1 MSCLIFGYD
10 RGQQATWQH
19 VNSMASSKH
28 STDGE
33 HYFIGTFWGGGILAA
48 QVLFTSRPL
57 SECKGVCWFSLSPEP
72 LTAVTV
78 TLGSF
83 FVCPAQE

>member
-1 MSCLIFGYD
+1 MTSVAEFLQDYLLDLLEFFCVSCLIVGFD

-33 HYFIGTFWGGGILAA
+33 HYFIGTFWGGGDPSSSSVVYVEAA
-48 QVLFTSRPL
+48 
-57 SECKGVCWFSLSPEP
+57 E
-72 LTAVTV
+72 
-78 TLGSF
+78 
-83 FVCPAQE
+83 